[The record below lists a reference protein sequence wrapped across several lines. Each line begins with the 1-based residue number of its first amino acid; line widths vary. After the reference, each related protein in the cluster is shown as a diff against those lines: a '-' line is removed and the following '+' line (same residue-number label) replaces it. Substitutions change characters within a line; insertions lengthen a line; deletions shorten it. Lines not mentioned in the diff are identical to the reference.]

1 MMQEPY
7 SVGEEQKERTME
19 DIREALIDAGCSEAE
34 ITFIQNC
41 IRQGS
46 ISDAV
51 TAMRK
56 CRCERL
62 EAMHEEARKVDCL
75 DYLIR
80 KSEKERRN

>member
-1 MMQEPY
+1 M
-7 SVGEEQKERTME
+7 ME
-19 DIREALIDAGCSEAE
+19 DIREALIDAGCNEAE

-41 IRQGS
+41 IQQGS
-46 ISDAV
+46 ISDAI

-80 KSEKERRN
+80 KNEKERRN

>member
-1 MMQEPY
+1 MPDSY

-19 DIREALIDAGCSEAE
+19 DIREALIDAGCNEAE

-41 IRQGS
+41 IQQGS
-46 ISDAV
+46 ISDAI

-56 CRCERL
+56 CRYERL

>member
-1 MMQEPY
+1 MPDSY

-19 DIREALIDAGCSEAE
+19 DIRKALIDAGCNEAE
-34 ITFIQNC
+34 IVFIQNC
-41 IRQGS
+41 IQQGS
-46 ISDAV
+46 ISDAI
-51 TAMRK
+51 TAMRR